1 MRLLSVEVGPIWYYK
16 DIMIKLGKLTDYA
29 IAVMGQL
36 TREESAISAHVLA
49 GKTGIPEPT
58 VAKVL
63 KLLSKEDLVISERG
77 AAGGY
82 RLAKTAD
89 DISIGAIITAMEG
102 PIALVACVDGQD
114 ENCNMSGTCPTK
126 GKWSRVN
133 DAIKLA
139 LESVKLKDML
149 SPPACTDVHISLKD
163 IHVHRA

>member
-1 MRLLSVEVGPIWYYK
+1 
-16 DIMIKLGKLTDYA
+16 MIKLGKLTDYA

-36 TREESAISAHVLA
+36 VDAESACSAHHLS

-63 KLLSKEDLVISERG
+63 KLLSKENLVTSERG

-82 RLAKTAD
+82 KLAKQAD
-89 DISIGAIITAMEG
+89 QVSIGEIITAMEG

-133 DAIKLA
+133 DAIKSA

-149 SPPACTDVHISLKD
+149 SPPACNTVHISLKD
-163 IHVHRA
+163 IHVHRT